1 MNLEHILCELNI
13 NKKEA
18 KIYLASLELGVSG
31 AADIAKKAGIQR
43 THFYD
48 LTEKLLNLG
57 LLKQLNK
64 GKKRLFYSVKPERLM
79 QIQKERLE
87 KLVLALPEFKALF
100 NAQEKKPRIFY
111 YTGKSG
117 INHINNDTLQYKGE
131 IVGFTTPRFISAY
144 NKKISS
150 QYIAKR
156 VSLGNKVRVIGE
168 MSQEIMELKNK
179 DKNELRET
187 RILPKTIFTSEIEI
201 GAYDNKIFV
210 VDYKQEFGFIIES
223 TAIASTI
230 KMIFEIIWNSGR
242 III

>member
-1 MNLEHILCELNI
+1 MNLEQILCELNL

-31 AADIAKKAGIQR
+31 ATDIAQKAGIQR

-48 LTEKLLNLG
+48 LTENLLNLG

-64 GKKRLFYSVKPERLM
+64 GKKHFFYAVSPERLFKL
-79 QIQKERLE
+79 QKERLA
-87 KLVLALPEFKALF
+87 KLVRALPEFKALF
-100 NAQEKKPRIFY
+100 NAQEKKPKIFY
-111 YTGKSG
+111 YTGKEG

-131 IVGFTTPRFISAY
+131 IVGFTTPRFVSAY
-144 NKKISS
+144 KKSG

-156 VSLGNKVRVIGE
+156 VSIGNKVRVIGE

-187 RILPKTIFTSEIEI
+187 RILPKTIFTSDIEI
-201 GAYDNKIFV
+201 GVYAHKIFI

-223 TAIASTI
+223 TTIASTI

-242 III
+242 MIT